1 MTTPDVASEYQ
12 KDESQTSKANDIADG
27 SQVRLD
33 MYSKVFQEELA
44 QLQITPAAVG
54 TPEAATRFL
63 RGELD
68 RWAPVVKAINLS
80 SN

>member
-33 MYSKVFQEELA
+33 MYSKVFQEEL
-44 QLQITPAAVG
+44 
-54 TPEAATRFL
+54 
-63 RGELD
+63 
-68 RWAPVVKAINLS
+68 S
-80 SN
+80 